1 MHLQYHLAQA
11 DNMRLLIRLKHILF
25 AESFLHD
32 ELTKAAGPQIDSNGY
47 FEQQAKSVSSISSYH

>member
-1 MHLQYHLAQA
+1 
-11 DNMRLLIRLKHILF
+11 MRLLIRLKHILF